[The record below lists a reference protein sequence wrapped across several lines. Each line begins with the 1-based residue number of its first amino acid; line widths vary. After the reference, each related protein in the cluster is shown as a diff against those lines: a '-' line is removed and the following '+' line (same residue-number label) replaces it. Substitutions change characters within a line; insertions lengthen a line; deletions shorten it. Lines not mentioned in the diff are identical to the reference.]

1 MKTPEV
7 WWEKDCSEPGSQQVL
22 ASPEKPQP
30 CEHKRRIDFL
40 VASVAA
46 LASAAAVASL
56 VGSEGEKWKLCAQ
69 ERNPKWKKNLQ
80 NLVTAP
86 VLHAQGAGRAEGVLH
101 AGGAQWV
108 LGKVRS

>member
-1 MKTPEV
+1 M
-7 WWEKDCSEPGSQQVL
+7 
-22 ASPEKPQP
+22 
-30 CEHKRRIDFL
+30 
-40 VASVAA
+40 ASVAA

-56 VGSEGEKWKLCAQ
+56 VGSEGEKWKLCPQ

-86 VLHAQGAGRAEGVLH
+86 MPRAQGAGRAGGLLH

-108 LGKVRS
+108 LGR